1 MRKKKNRIMEIAG
14 LRHRSDLLLED
25 EADDL
30 FGGDDEG
37 GDDEEGGDE
46 GGDEEEEA
54 DAEEEADDDAEEPE
68 EPGRQL
74 TAKEVEE
81 LGPGDIEQELDS
93 VLTDIFDDSSKSLA
107 AKQASNENIH
117 RNSMSSLLF
126 EAGDIDSFDM
136 ERFASETARYIK
148 HYDTLLDVEGM
159 LFNKAKKTLLDQF
172 GEHGDMA
179 VANFEDFMS
188 RVHGIDL
195 AGNEGDSF
203 IAPAAV
209 GAGGEGGGA

>member
-14 LRHRSDLLLED
+14 LRHRSDLLLE
-25 EADDL
+25 EEEDDL

-37 GDDEEGGDE
+37 DDE
-46 GGDEEEEA
+46 GGDEEAEDEGDEE
-54 DAEEEADDDAEEPE
+54 AEEEPAEEEE

-93 VLTDIFDDSSKSLA
+93 VMTDIFDDSSKSLA
-107 AKQASNENIH
+107 AKAASNESIH
-117 RNSMSSLLF
+117 RNSMSALLF
-126 EAGDIDSFDM
+126 ESGDLDGFDM
-136 ERFASETARYIK
+136 ERFASETARYIQ

-172 GEHGDMA
+172 GEQGEMA
-179 VANFEDFMS
+179 VADFEEFMA

-195 AGNEGDSF
+195 AGNEDEPF
-203 IAPAAV
+203 IAPTAA